1 MIRVVADPDGQS
13 DRPKSVARRRF
24 GLDAPLPADRRIV
37 ARALLRHLAEDRPMI
52 VVLALKGEADEPS
65 GPRLSLAAGV
75 PDLLLLASG
84 GRVVFV
90 KIKTQAE
97 NLSRAHRAFADL
109 CRQRTIPLIVVRS
122 LPEAKKALDR
132 LGL

>member
-1 MIRVVADPDGQS
+1 M
-13 DRPKSVARRRF
+13 
-24 GLDAPLPADRRIV
+24 IV
-37 ARALLRHLAEDRPMI
+37 A
-52 VVLALKGEADEPS
+52 LALRGEADES
-65 GPRLSLAAGV
+65 SHPRVSLAAGV

-97 NLSRAHRAFADL
+97 DLSRAHRAFADL
-109 CRQRTIPLIVVRS
+109 CRQRTIPLLVVRS
-122 LPEAKKALDR
+122 LPEAKKALDC